1 MAGPGGVEPPQ
12 AVLETAALP
21 LRHGPRRKITPEIWY
36 FLLFL
41 ICSACGFA
49 FSDFCLGVLSVFFAP
64 RAKLHQNQLT

>member
-21 LRHGPRRKITPEIWY
+21 LRHGPRRKIPPEIWH

-41 ICSACGFA
+41 ICSASRFA
-49 FSDFCLGVLSVFFAP
+49 FSDFSLSMLSVFFTP
-64 RAKLHQNQLT
+64 GAKLHQY